1 MTGGIIPLAA
11 TLATNAIFNSFI
23 GESKVI
29 YGLVFFF
36 FWFLFYFCVLVR
48 AKIYKKFYIGN

>member
-11 TLATNAIFNSFI
+11 TLATDAIFNSFI

-29 YGLVFFF
+29 YGLFFF
-36 FWFLFYFCVLVR
+36 FFFFFLCVC
-48 AKIYKKFYIGN
+48 GS